1 MIESP
6 GPFEITETGWGEFE
20 VQIKLFFVPEA
31 GEKSQTV
38 WHALK
43 LHPFGVEGSEE
54 RGRMERGG
62 EVRSECYEEV
72 VFSEP
77 VEGFL
82 DVLTTPAEN
91 RGKAAGAG
99 AGAGAG
105 KGKKGAGLMVG
116 PDRGAE
122 LPVRDAPGVVY
133 SQEKE
138 QTQMVLLKEA
148 GRTVE
153 ALMKVE
159 REKLREREQRREELG
174 REGGG
179 GQEGE
184 GK

>member
-31 GEKSQTV
+31 GEKSQTL

-43 LHPFGVEGSEE
+43 LHPFGEEGSEE
-54 RGRMERGG
+54 RLKMERGG

-82 DVLTTPAEN
+82 EVLTSPAEM
-91 RGKAAGAG
+91 RGKAGG
-99 AGAGAG
+99 G
-105 KGKKGAGLMVG
+105 KGKKGGQQLVG

-138 QTQMVLLKEA
+138 QAQMVLLREA

-159 REKLREREQRREELG
+159 KEKLREREQRREELG

-179 GQEGE
+179 G
-184 GK
+184 